1 MRDILLIRHSFAIYL
16 DSAGPTFRRHFV
28 IYLAR
33 FLLPAELYLGFCTN
47 LSIFTIRGHRHNSR
61 VLVLTREKRFPLTRE
76 SILLLCLWAIF
87 GFSSLFAIYPDHA
100 VDQLIY
106 VSKIL
111 LMVFLTMSLMTDRS
125 RLEMLLRVIA
135 LSIGF
140 VGLKGAVFVIAT
152 GGENMV
158 WGPEGSFLEAN
169 NSIGLAMAMN
179 VPLLYYLSKIETRPW
194 LRKVILVML
203 WGSFPAIICT
213 YSRGAWLGLV
223 MVTGLLFLRI
233 KHKFLVV
240 SAVGLIAL
248 IGAGTLSQLLPQRLS
263 TRYEQLENYEEEDS
277 AESRFWN
284 WEFCKRVGLA
294 RPLTGGGF
302 NFANWRLYRAILS
315 PNLRSVGANTKLGA
329 VTAPGSRCS
338 ANTGFLGSLS
348 GFPSYFPALRVLR
361 SLRAYGKLNPEYS
374 WIVPLTDAIQA
385 ALVAYMVVGTFLD
398 ANYFDMFYYL
408 VAMVIVAKEIVRV
421 AYRTEALN
429 VLTASTPVLGARVPA
444 RALTR

>member
-1 MRDILLIRHSFAIYL
+1 MRDILLAAIVL
-16 DSAGPTFRRHFV
+16 PFISIALFRPFV
-28 IYLAR
+28 GI
-33 FLLPAELYLGFCTN
+33 LLFTWLGFFYPQSYTYGFAQTFPF
-47 LSIFTIRGHRHNSR
+47 SQFAAIVTIAGYLFS
-61 VLVLTREKRFPLTRE
+61 REKRFPLTRE
-76 SILLLCLWAIF
+76 TILLLCLWAIF
-87 GFSSLFAIYPDHA
+87 VFSSLFAIYPDRA
-100 VDQLIY
+100 VDQLIF

-111 LMVFLTMSLMTDRS
+111 LMVFLTMSLLTDRS

-140 VGLKGAVFVIAT
+140 VGLKGAVFVIVT
-152 GGENMV
+152 GGESMV
-158 WGPEGSFLEAN
+158 WGPTGSFLEAN

-179 VPLLYYLSKIETRPW
+179 VPLLYYLSKTETRPW

-233 KHKFLVV
+233 KHKFLVL

-248 IGAGTLSQLLPQRLS
+248 IGAGTLSQLVPQRLS
-263 TRYEQLENYEEEDS
+263 ARYEQLENYKEEES

-284 WEFCKRVGLA
+284 WEFCKRIAFA

-302 NFANWRLYRAILS
+302 NFANWRLYREYFPEFTERWGDFKTWS
-315 PNLRSVGANTKLGA
+315 CHSSWFTMF
-329 VTAPGSRCS
+329 SEH
-338 ANTGFLGSLS
+338 
-348 GFPSYFPALRVLR
+348 GFPGIIIWLSLLLSCFASLRR
-361 SLRAYGKLNPEYS
+361 LRAYGKLNPEYS
-374 WIVPLTDAIQA
+374 WMVPFADAIQA
-385 ALVAYMVVGTFLD
+385 ALAAYMVVGTFLD

-408 VAMVIVAKEIVRV
+408 VAMVIIAQEIVRV

-429 VLTASTPVLGARVPA
+429 ALTAPTPVLAARAPA